1 MKIKVLFLINNLNR
15 GGAERN
21 FLNQANNLDRE
32 KFDLCFA
39 TVIKEKKEDSFWPEL
54 KLEPEKKICFDFKN
68 LSDWAAWFRFIRFLS
83 KEKFDVVYSTLFFAN
98 FLNRIGRIF
107 TFLKTK
113 SVIREANI
121 AEVKPKKE
129 MLADKILSFL
139 TYKIIAVSEMVA
151 QSIVKLEKIPASKI
165 SVIYNGIALPEKIT
179 ERNAVRRKFNL
190 GASDFVFLNV
200 GMFKTEQK
208 GQKYLIEAFDKLL
221 GERPGENIKLLL
233 VGEGSL
239 KSELETAVKSKG
251 LSDKIIFAGL
261 QTELHGFY
269 QASDVFVL
277 SSLWEG
283 CPNVLLEAM
292 INKLPVVAAK
302 VGGVGEMVEH
312 LKTGYLV
319 SAKDVPAL
327 KQAMAFMLA
336 ENERRQ
342 NFKEQG
348 FRRALN
354 DFSLGKNIKKLEIL
368 FEKCA
373 ES

>member
-21 FLNQANNLDRE
+21 FLNQVNNLDRE
-32 KFDLCFA
+32 KFNLYFA
-39 TVIKEKKEDSFWPEL
+39 AVLKEKKEDSFWPEL
-54 KLEPEKKICFDFKN
+54 RLEPEKNICFNFKS
-68 LSDWAAWFRFIRFLS
+68 LSDWAAWFRFIRFLR
-83 KEKFDVVYSTLFFAN
+83 KEKFDLVYSTLFFAN
-98 FLNRIGRIF
+98 FLNRVGRIF

-139 TYKIIAVSEMVA
+139 TYKIIAVSEKVA
-151 QSIVKLEKIPASKI
+151 ASIVRLEKIPASKI
-165 SVIYNGIALPEKIT
+165 VVIYNGIAPPEKVS
-179 ERNAVRRKFNL
+179 ERNAVRQKFNL
-190 GASDFVFLNV
+190 AYSDFVFLNV

-208 GQKYLIEAFDKLL
+208 GQRYLIEAFDMLQR
-221 GERPGENIKLLL
+221 EQFENNLKLLL

-239 KSELETAVKSKG
+239 KSEMEAAVKIKG
-251 LSDKIIFAGL
+251 LSGKVIFAGL
-261 QTELHGFY
+261 QSDIHGLCR
-269 QASDVFVL
+269 ASDVFVL

-292 INKLPVVAAK
+292 INKLPVIATK
-302 VGGVGEMVEH
+302 VGGVEEMVEH
-312 LKTGYLV
+312 LQTGYLAP
-319 SAKDVPAL
+319 AKDASEL

-336 ENERRQ
+336 DNEKRRE
-342 NFKEQG
+342 FGEKG
-348 FRRALN
+348 FRRTLN
-354 DFSLGKNIKKLEIL
+354 DFSLEKNIKKLEFI

-373 ES
+373 EF